1 MNDLSPE
8 QQEAIKDAP
17 KGTFALMLLLA
28 VLACVVLTNAY
39 VAKADFEFGTPTNL
53 GPAINTSMNELNPF
67 TVRDSL
73 SLGFVRFQADWAGVG
88 ELQIPPGTP

>member
-28 VLACVVLTNAY
+28 ALMAAGWIFMFFFMFL
-39 VAKADFEFGTPTNL
+39 KH
-53 GPAINTSMNELNPF
+53 GPVS
-67 TVRDSL
+67 
-73 SLGFVRFQADWAGVG
+73 
-88 ELQIPPGTP
+88 